1 MADTI
6 SSVQALRFGWVN
18 IDGEEDRTL
27 EISNADT
34 SDLSTLKS
42 AIADFRDYTIANSV
56 LLSTRSDDV
65 MKKMKYSKLVYQT
78 TTSFDI
84 D

>member
-18 IDGEEDRTL
+18 IDGDEDRTL